1 MFKRITAALAPLLL
15 VPGLALATCNG
26 QDLRSSLSAQ
36 ERAAVAKTMADVP
49 FAEGNHWLAK
59 QGERTIH
66 LIGTVHISSDRLDP
80 IAQNLQPVI
89 ADADVLL
96 LESTPDEIAQMQD
109 HLARDP
115 KLTFITEGPTLIDR
129 LPAGDW
135 EILSQKA
142 KEAGIPSW
150 VAAKMRPWFLAT
162 ALSLPACLR
171 ADPNIEHGLDK
182 RLAAAAKAADVP
194 TASLEDPLD
203 VIRMLDRDP
212 LEEQLRQMRPYI
224 ALIGGGE
231 DGEDG
236 IATMLAAYFDE
247 RVAEYL
253 EISRTEFLTGSTTPP
268 AEAAKIWTDLMAR
281 LLKERNTAW
290 LPVIEAHEGNS
301 IAVAVGAL
309 HLPGEFGLLNL
320 LSGAGYTIERAA
332 F

>member
-1 MFKRITAALAPLLL
+1 MLKRITVALALLLL

-26 QDLRSSLSAQ
+26 QDLRRDLSPQ
-36 ERAAVAKTMADVP
+36 DRAAVAASMADVP
-49 FAEGNHWLAK
+49 FAEGNHWVAK
-59 QGERTIH
+59 QGARTIH
-66 LIGTVHISSDRLDP
+66 LIGTVHISSDRLTP
-80 IAQNLQPVI
+80 ITEQLQPII
-89 ADADVLL
+89 AGADVLF
-96 LESTPDEIAQMQD
+96 LESTPDEIAKMQD

-115 KLTFITEGPTLIDR
+115 ELTFITEGPTLIDR

-171 ADPNIEHGLDK
+171 ADPNVEYGLDK
-182 RLAAAAKAADVP
+182 RLAAVANDVNIP

-253 EISRTEFLTGSTTPP
+253 EISRTEFLNGSTTSTG
-268 AEAAKIWTDLMAR
+268 EADKIWTDLMAR
-281 LLKERNTAW
+281 LLKERNTTW
-290 LPVIEAHEGNS
+290 MPVIESFEGNT

-320 LSGAGYTIERAA
+320 LSDAGYSIERAA